1 MDWTQ
6 LAPEFEWDGMLRD
19 IYVVG
24 TNVDDWQRVLD
35 ALDRIEPRPSLL
47 VNGQP
52 ARLPTHAASL
62 FEIRSTASPLLT
74 ADVGGVH
81 INCHFFGDNEIEFD
95 LDPREVTGP
104 AQIDAVSGF
113 MKLLA
118 QTTGKMAIL
127 TYENAKEEIILSVTP
142 EL

>member
-1 MDWTQ
+1 M
-6 LAPEFEWDGMLRD
+6 
-19 IYVVG
+19 
-24 TNVDDWQRVLD
+24 
-35 ALDRIEPRPSLL
+35 
-47 VNGQP
+47 
-52 ARLPTHAASL
+52 
-62 FEIRSTASPLLT
+62 
-74 ADVGGVH
+74 H